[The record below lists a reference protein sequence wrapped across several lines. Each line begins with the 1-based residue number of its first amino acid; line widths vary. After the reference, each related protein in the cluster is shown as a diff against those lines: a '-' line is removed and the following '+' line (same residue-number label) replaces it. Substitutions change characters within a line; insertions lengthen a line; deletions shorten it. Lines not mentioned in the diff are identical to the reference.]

1 MTLLPPF
8 RWWQRLCE
16 AAGLALGLVMIVV
29 VVYQVIARYSPV
41 PLAPWTEEA
50 ARFLFIWTTA
60 LIAGPAY
67 HRGAYVG
74 VDLVPSLLP
83 DRVFAIW
90 ARVIHVLV
98 IAFAVILMLK
108 GFELGQRT
116 MNQSTP
122 GLGITM
128 GYINGA
134 MGFAGL
140 NIIIMGVGTFLRT
153 QSRPRY
159 GETLESAEAMAAAG
173 TREAASGDAGSMD
186 TDRDRN

>member
-1 MTLLPPF
+1 MRAPTPF
-8 RWWQRLCE
+8 RQWQWICE
-16 AAGLALGLVMIVV
+16 ILGTFLGGVMIAV
-29 VVYQVIARYSPV
+29 VVYQVIARYTPV

-67 HRGAYVG
+67 VRGAYIG
-74 VDLVPSLLP
+74 VDLVPVLLP
-83 DRVFAIW
+83 DRVFRWWMRILHIGALI
-90 ARVIHVLV
+90 
-98 IAFAVILMLK
+98 FA
-108 GFELGQRT
+108 FELMRRGLDLGERT

-140 NIIIMGVGTFLRT
+140 NLLVMVIGTILMPQR
-153 QSRPRY
+153 RAAY
-159 GETLESAEAMAAAG
+159 GETLETAEAMQSAAK
-173 TREAASGDAGSMD
+173 GDG
-186 TDRDRN
+186 

>member
-1 MTLLPPF
+1 MLLTPF
-8 RWWQRLCE
+8 RWWQKACE
-16 AAGLALGLVMIVV
+16 AAGLGLGLVMIVV

-67 HRGAYVG
+67 YRGAYVG

-83 DRVFAIW
+83 DWLFAVW

-98 IAFAVILMLK
+98 IAFAVILMAQ

-140 NIIIMGVGTFLRT
+140 NIIVMGVGTFVRA
-153 QSRPRY
+153 QHRPRY
-159 GETLESAEAMAAAG
+159 GETLESAEAMAAAQ
-173 TREAASGDAGSMD
+173 TPDAERG
-186 TDRDRN
+186 RD